1 MYTAPFAPYEIGHR
15 KPEYALAD
23 EIYNFL
29 DIVEMVARR
38 NKRKFWIVGGLPG
51 GIVMRNAPSE

>member
-1 MYTAPFAPYEIGHR
+1 
-15 KPEYALAD
+15 
-23 EIYNFL
+23 L

-38 NKRKFWIVGGLPG
+38 NKRKFWIVGGLPD